1 MEFEEIINGFAQRFG
16 IEGLAPSEEGS
27 VLLDIDGMAVEL
39 LHDADAGNVLICAE
53 IGDPPPEGE
62 KHFAEMLLRANFLFQ
77 GTGGATFAQ
86 NPESKAYALIR
97 PFALAGLDLEDFC
110 AQVGKFVDGLERW
123 RQLLED
129 FREVGESVSDDDNAG
144 FNPLGGSGFMSV

>member
-1 MEFEEIINGFAQRFG
+1 MEFEEIISGFAQKFG
-16 IEGLAPSEEGS
+16 IEGLAPNEEGS

-39 LHDADAGNVLICAE
+39 LHDADAGDVLICAE
-53 IGDPPPEGE
+53 IGEPPPEGE

-129 FREVGESVSDDDNAG
+129 FREVGESVSDDDSDG